1 METALET
8 QNDNYRVDLP
18 VFSGP
23 MDLLLFLIRKEEVDI
38 YDIPIS
44 RITSQYLK
52 YLEMMRTLDLEVAG
66 EFILM
71 AATLIRIKTR
81 LLLPRDESELQEEDP
96 REELI
101 MALVEYKKYK
111 EAGEVLREKELY
123 EEQNFVPESPIGKI
137 EGKTEFTPSTT
148 FYDLLMA
155 FRTVMAERREES
167 VHEVVPEEISIDDRI
182 RVIVTTLGSKEWASF
197 TELFADTPKKIFAI
211 VTFIAILELA
221 RTHRI
226 RILQSMPFAELRVT
240 RGDMF
245 TVSQTAL
252 EIHEAAAVAEE
263 VEV

>member
-1 METALET
+1 MEQVLEA
-8 QNDNYRVDLP
+8 QSDSYRVELP

-38 YDIPIS
+38 YDIPIA
-44 RITSQYLK
+44 RITAQYLK

-81 LLLPRDESELQEEDP
+81 LLLPRDESDPEEEDP

-111 EAGEVLREKELY
+111 EAGEMLREKELL
-123 EEQNFVPESPIGKI
+123 EEQNFVPQSPLGKI
-137 EGKTEFTPSTT
+137 EGRTELTNATT

-155 FRTVMAERREES
+155 FRAVMAERHDET
-167 VHEVVPEEISIDDRI
+167 VHEVAPEEISIDDRI
-182 RVIVTTLGSKEWASF
+182 RVIVTTLAAKEWASF
-197 TELFADTPKKIFAI
+197 TELFADVPRKIFAI

-226 RILQSMPFAELRVT
+226 RILQSAPFAEIRVT

-245 TVSQTAL
+245 KASQEAV
-252 EIHEAAAVAEE
+252 EIYDAAALAEE